1 MLRYRQHWSS
11 GSIRRWRY
19 CTSEI
24 VGRRRCWVKMQIVHA
39 VFCDRQSVVCIFVH
53 ADKLLLC
60 GMVGNRENSLW
71 DGGWM
76 CASST
81 APLADIMDCPLSVR
95 QQSPYRAAVQSISW
109 LHDGLQYFVRKKS
122 FLCRSI
128 CMQWSGHLTP
138 PTLRDSLLSWSQ
150 HHLVNGLTSSY
161 LTTVCE
167 LFTCIRFRFKW
178 DKVSFCC

>member
-1 MLRYRQHWSS
+1 MP
-11 GSIRRWRY
+11 
-19 CTSEI
+19 
-24 VGRRRCWVKMQIVHA
+24 IVHT

-53 ADKLLLC
+53 ANMLLLC

-81 APLADIMDCPLSVR
+81 APLADIKDCPLSIELSGSSLPIA
-95 QQSPYRAAVQSISW
+95 QPCSPSVGSMMS
-109 LHDGLQYFVRKKS
+109 LQYFVRKKS

-128 CMQWSGHLTP
+128 CMQRSGHLTS

-150 HHLVNGLTSSY
+150 QHLVNGLTSSY

-167 LFTCIRFRFKW
+167 LFTCIQFRFKR